1 MCFQCQEE
9 FLGNRVFQLRMHWFT
24 QQLFVAAVY
33 TCIRIKDDRSLA
45 LCWIATYGQLLVRMH
60 CIDVKKMESLRS
72 VLLFFTLE
80 WLLVEE

>member
-1 MCFQCQEE
+1 MSKSNA
-9 FLGNRVFQLRMHWFT
+9 LVYST
-24 QQLFVAAVY
+24 VIVVAVY

-45 LCWIATYGQLLVRMH
+45 WCSIATYGQILGRMH

>member
-1 MCFQCQEE
+1 M
-9 FLGNRVFQLRMHWFT
+9 
-24 QQLFVAAVY
+24 Y

-45 LCWIATYGQLLVRMH
+45 WCWIATYGQILGRMH
-60 CIDVKKMESLRS
+60 CIDVKEMESLRS

>member
-1 MCFQCQEE
+1 MSKSNA
-9 FLGNRVFQLRMHWFT
+9 LVYST
-24 QQLFVAAVY
+24 VIVVAVY

-45 LCWIATYGQLLVRMH
+45 WCWIATYGQILGRMH